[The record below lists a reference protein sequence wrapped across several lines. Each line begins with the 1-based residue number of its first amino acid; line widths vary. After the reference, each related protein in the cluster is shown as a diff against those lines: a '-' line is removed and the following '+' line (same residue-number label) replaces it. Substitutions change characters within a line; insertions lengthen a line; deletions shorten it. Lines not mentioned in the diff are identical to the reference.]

1 MVETVVALLLFL
13 NGNMVEHVYKDN
25 LAQCNESKK
34 IAESVVNTRNVTFV
48 CKEVKAK
55 TIIDDTNK
63 QKKIVKVFDN
73 NIFTGS
79 GSGIS
84 RGRNFRGGG
93 LWTSCSASFWD
104 AGPRMETSGSGTI
117 LVHPPKANKR
127 IHNL

>member
-55 TIIDDTNK
+55 TIVNDISEENGKVINATKEGIPFPDLNMSGFLK
-63 QKKIVKVFDN
+63 Q
-73 NIFTGS
+73 TM
-79 GSGIS
+79 GIQKL
-84 RGRNFRGGG
+84 FQ
-93 LWTSCSASFWD
+93 AQD
-104 AGPRMETSGSGTI
+104 II
-117 LVHPPKANKR
+117 LEN
-127 IHNL
+127 

>member
-63 QKKIVKVFDN
+63 QKKLLKSLTIIFSQALDQDFLFQMKV
-73 NIFTGS
+73 I
-79 GSGIS
+79 
-84 RGRNFRGGG
+84 
-93 LWTSCSASFWD
+93 
-104 AGPRMETSGSGTI
+104 
-117 LVHPPKANKR
+117 
-127 IHNL
+127 

>member
-55 TIIDDTNK
+55 TIIDEPVMGIDWMPTFSH
-63 QKKIVKVFDN
+63 I
-73 NIFTGS
+73 TGS
-79 GSGIS
+79 K
-84 RGRNFRGGG
+84 
-93 LWTSCSASFWD
+93 L
-104 AGPRMETSGSGTI
+104 
-117 LVHPPKANKR
+117 
-127 IHNL
+127 